1 MKILVATVFIG
12 ASGAGAL
19 RGKVSFKEGIG
30 LFESINK
37 VWCLKAWAPESTSL
51 V

>member
-1 MKILVATVFIG
+1 MKATEILG
-12 ASGAGAL
+12 
-19 RGKVSFKEGIG
+19 KEGTG